1 MDGAKVTRVLVP
13 DWRSEMTTHYA
24 ELRALTDRLALFLK
38 KHQEYFFMSN
48 DPALAGRWRRVTLV
62 GTDGHMVSGWVPADV
77 ADSVN
82 VTITISGVTYTVSDP
97 FYPSVETIP
106 PHDRLPHW
114 PDAVKGTE

>member
-1 MDGAKVTRVLVP
+1 M
-13 DWRSEMTTHYA
+13 SE
-24 ELRALTDRLALFLK
+24 
-38 KHQEYFFMSN
+38 

-62 GTDGHMVSGWVPADV
+62 GTDGHMVSGWVPAAI

-82 VTITISGVTYTVSDP
+82 VTITIGGITYTVSDP

-106 PHDRLPHW
+106 PHDRLPQW